1 MADAVLE
8 GKRIAE
14 ERQKGE
20 QDINAGAD
28 EGRSPEPPSQSV

>member
-1 MADAVLE
+1 VLE

-20 QDINAGAD
+20 QDIGASAD